1 MQEIF
6 IIPLDSIATG
16 LKGVAKST
24 DTSLVYGKDLEEHDQ
39 RMHALLTTL
48 AENLKAPQN
57 ITKLRRFMVMAQ
69 QLSKFTTEPWEV
81 SSLLKDLLCSKFT
94 WISTPIYQTT
104 FEKTKQVLTSKSVLA
119 HFNINKKNSFK
130 NRISD
135 ISAMNFLP
143 VSWRSLAYASWFLS
157 TIESNYHPIEIE
169 ILAVLWGFE

>member
-24 DTSLVYGKDLEEHDQ
+24 DTSLVYGKDLEQHDQ

-69 QLSKFTTEPWEV
+69 QLSKFTTEP
-81 SSLLKDLLCSKFT
+81 
-94 WISTPIYQTT
+94 
-104 FEKTKQVLTSKSVLA
+104 
-119 HFNINKKNSFK
+119 
-130 NRISD
+130 
-135 ISAMNFLP
+135 
-143 VSWRSLAYASWFLS
+143 
-157 TIESNYHPIEIE
+157 
-169 ILAVLWGFE
+169 